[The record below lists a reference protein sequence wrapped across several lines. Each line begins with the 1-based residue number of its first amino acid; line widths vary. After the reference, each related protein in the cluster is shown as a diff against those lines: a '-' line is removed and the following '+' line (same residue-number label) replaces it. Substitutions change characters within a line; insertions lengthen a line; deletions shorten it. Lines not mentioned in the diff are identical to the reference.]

1 MFQRLLVAIDGSKSS
16 LQAAEV
22 AISLA
27 SLLQARLD
35 LLSVEET
42 LPRYVATHEESS
54 REHLAA
60 LEYFEGL
67 QAPLRRQAQQRGV
80 QTHCA
85 ILGGHEG
92 QVILEYIKEQQCDL
106 LVLGHQGHSAVWGA
120 FLGSTADKLVNHAP
134 CSVLVIRSKGGK
146 SLFRRLLVGL
156 DGSPLSWQAFQ
167 VGLQLAKLAGAT
179 LTTLSVIEGPK
190 TPPKQQAAPRTPSGK
205 LDWDWAI
212 YFQQMQAR
220 ASAEAHLAD
229 LPLETFTREGSA
241 STLLTSLAQERNT
254 DLLILGATGHE
265 HPLSSTTGGTAR
277 KVANAAPCAVL
288 LVRPLA
294 FQSRVRDLMT
304 TDVIGIPPQT
314 QLTEIIGQLIEQ
326 GNKILV
332 VVNDEKHVV
341 GVITLGRLL
350 TQGELFLQLDMQ
362 QVADVH
368 QLSEQLRQL
377 LSLEKRAEEVMIQ
390 HPLVCKDEDTVAE
403 AAHLMAA
410 RSVTRLPVINRE
422 GKLVGLLDQAAILH
436 YYANLPETTTPLP
449 IGQVVQPARSPRLVG
464 DTVITPVP
472 VVVQAT
478 PFIEV
483 LHQVQSTPLRRVI
496 VVNPDGKAIGVIGDR
511 DLLVSGD
518 LGATRNPIFAFAGRL
533 FLHLPEELFKRRLAQ
548 GSPTAQQLMRPH
560 LFAVTPAT
568 SIPEALRMM
577 LAHQIKRLVVVDE
590 AGKPLGLVDRQQLLR
605 SLVEGSTRQT

>member
-1 MFQRLLVAIDGSKSS
+1 MFQRLLVAIDGSESS

-85 ILGGHEG
+85 IRGGHEG
-92 QVILEYIKEQQCDL
+92 QVILEHIREQQCDL

-120 FLGSTADKLVNHAP
+120 FLGSTADKLVNHTP

-146 SLFRRLLVGL
+146 GLFRRLLVGL

-167 VGLQLAKLAGAT
+167 VGLQLAKLSSAT
-179 LTTLSVIEGPK
+179 LATLSVIEGPK
-190 TPPKQQAAPRTPSGK
+190 APPKPQPAVRTPSGK

-229 LPLETFTREGSA
+229 LPLETFTREGAA
-241 STLLTSLAQERNT
+241 STLLTSLAQERKS

-288 LVRPLA
+288 LARPLA

-304 TDVIGIPPQT
+304 TEVVAIPPQT
-314 QLTEIIGQLIEQ
+314 PLSEIIGQLIEQ

-341 GVITLGRLL
+341 GVMTLGHLL
-350 TQGELFLQLDMQ
+350 TQGELFRQLDVQ
-362 QVADVH
+362 QVTDAR
-368 QLSEQLRQL
+368 QLSEQLGQL
-377 LSLEKRAEEVMIQ
+377 LSVEKRAEEVMIEQ
-390 HPLVCKDEDTVAE
+390 PLVCKDEDTVAE
-403 AAHLMAA
+403 AAHLMVA
-410 RSVTRLPVINRE
+410 RGVTRLPVINRE
-422 GKLVGLLDQAAILH
+422 GKLLGLLDQATILH
-436 YYANLPETTTPLP
+436 YYASLPETTTPLP
-449 IGQVVQPARSPRLVG
+449 IGQVVQPARSPQQIG

-472 VVVQAT
+472 VVAQAT

-483 LHQVQSTPLRRVI
+483 LRQVQSTPLRRVI

-511 DLLVSGD
+511 DLLISGD
-518 LGATRNPIFAFAGRL
+518 LGAARNPILAFAGRL
-533 FLHLPEELFKRRLAQ
+533 FLHFPEEFFKRRLAQ
-548 GSPTAQQLMRPH
+548 GAPTAQQLMRPH

-568 SIPEALRMM
+568 PIPEALRMM

-590 AGKPLGLVDRQQLLR
+590 AGKPLGMVDRQQLLHA
-605 SLVEGSTRQT
+605 LVEGGRRQT